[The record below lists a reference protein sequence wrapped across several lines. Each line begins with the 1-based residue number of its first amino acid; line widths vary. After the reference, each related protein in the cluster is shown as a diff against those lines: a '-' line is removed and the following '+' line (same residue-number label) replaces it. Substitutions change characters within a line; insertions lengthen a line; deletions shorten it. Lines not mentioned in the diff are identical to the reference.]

1 MRSVGGKWKLVG
13 LVSLGEE
20 QQAMK
25 TIIAGHYM
33 PQLYLTFIKPSTNA
47 QSSLLT
53 MQIYFSYKT

>member
-20 QQAMK
+20 HQVMK
-25 TIIAGHYM
+25 TIIAGHYI
-33 PQLYLTFIKPSTNA
+33 PQLYLTFIKPNTSA

-53 MQIYFSYKT
+53 MQIYFCYKT